1 MSAQLWAEQPAAPFV
16 NANIFPA
23 LNSAPLKYIFLN
35 LSMQGKQLINLE
47 KSKHCLV
54 KYNMVSTYVNSNNG
68 ASFMSSNQG

>member
-1 MSAQLWAEQPAAPFV
+1 MKSLHVIIQFLMSALLRSEEPAAPFV

-23 LNSAPLKYIFLN
+23 LNSAPLNYIFLN

-54 KYNMVSTYVNSNNG
+54 NFRGNRVST
-68 ASFMSSNQG
+68 